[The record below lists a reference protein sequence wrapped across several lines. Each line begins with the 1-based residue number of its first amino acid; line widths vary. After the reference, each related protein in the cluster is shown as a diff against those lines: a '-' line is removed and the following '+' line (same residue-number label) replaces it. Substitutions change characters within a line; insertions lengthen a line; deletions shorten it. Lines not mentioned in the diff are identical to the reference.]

1 MRIAALALLAA
12 VTAFVLT
19 GCVSQQARLDSG
31 KIRTA
36 YTTPADESAPVESN
50 VWALSPAIEP

>member
-1 MRIAALALLAA
+1 MKIAALALLAA
-12 VTAFVLT
+12 VMAVVLT
-19 GCVSQQARLDSG
+19 GCVSQQARLDTG

-36 YTTPADESAPVESN
+36 YTAPADESAPMESS